1 MSVVILESDMK
12 FGEYKENQVFRLE
25 TSIQY
30 TKRLKS
36 NGIKSCEFVLRRG
49 RKLYFVEAKKSCP
62 KQIQASTSEEKKEK
76 YYEYI
81 EEIVLKMKHSLALY
95 SNILLQRYEAD
106 GVSELL
112 RRPDL
117 SEVQIVLVL
126 VVKNA
131 EKEWLIPFQDVI
143 RYKLKDERE
152 IWKVS
157 NVFII
162 NEETARKKHLVV

>member
-12 FGEYKENQVFRLE
+12 FGEYTEDQVLRLE

-30 TKRLKS
+30 TKRLMS

-126 VVKNA
+126 VVKM
-131 EKEWLIPFQDVI
+131 
-143 RYKLKDERE
+143 LKRNGLFRF
-152 IWKVS
+152 KM
-157 NVFII
+157 
-162 NEETARKKHLVV
+162 